1 MHPSKKPPPKKENH
15 SVIWKTGKCVA
26 HVWCSR
32 KNLYLI
38 NIEAKGRKWNTQ
50 AAFLWSLAGLRTHVE
65 SLNRQLRKET
75 KPGVYSVPTLG
86 WVNASVMPFSP
97 YLNELFWAF
106 PCSNTS
112 KGTYSSVRQLVCL
125 ESPSPGPQTPVETPA
140 DPLSAQK
147 PPEPAGTHRA
157 ETAP

>member
-1 MHPSKKPPPKKENH
+1 M
-15 SVIWKTGKCVA
+15 
-26 HVWCSR
+26 
-32 KNLYLI
+32 
-38 NIEAKGRKWNTQ
+38 
-50 AAFLWSLAGLRTHVE
+50 
-65 SLNRQLRKET
+65 
-75 KPGVYSVPTLG
+75 PTLG
-86 WVNASVMPFSP
+86 WVNTSVIEIYFIYMPFSP

-106 PCSNTS
+106 PCLNTS